1 MMRSGGRWVRVSLL
15 IATAALAGCAEPE
28 VTLVDPQMAFIDASA
43 ALRQA
48 SDDPDPVTRANAI
61 EAIAQTT
68 GATEG
73 AIFEQGL
80 DDPYPAVRFAAAMA
94 IGETLYEP
102 ARDVLVRMARRERE
116 DRRAEPDK
124 RVFCGVIYALHRLG
138 DTSVTGELGPLL
150 FDAEREVRCNAAMVM
165 GGIAESSALPALR
178 MRLGDEHDPTVQL
191 QIVEAMAML
200 GDSASAALMESY
212 TKTQFL
218 EDRLVAISAM
228 ERVRSDRARVVLR
241 SLLAEDQPPRVR
253 VAAAG
258 AMGRMGEASDQ
269 GRWIC
274 TRGAQAPKRVMRE
287 SRTVQGESSEME
299 MLSLQRLA
307 AISLGWMKDQNAVGV
322 LHPLLKSDD
331 GPVRVAAAMSI
342 LRLLKARE
350 LAAES
355 EIEIEPEPQTKAS
368 PQSQG
373 EVERPEEPRLHTA
386 RAKE

>member
-1 MMRSGGRWVRVSLL
+1 MMRHGGRWVRVSAL
-15 IATAALAGCAEPE
+15 IATAALWGCAEPE
-28 VTLVDPQMAFIDASA
+28 ATRIDPQMAFIDASA

-48 SDDPDPVTRANAI
+48 ADDPDPVTRANAI

-68 GATEG
+68 GVTEG

-94 IGETLYEP
+94 IGDMLYEP
-102 ARDVLVRMARRERE
+102 ARDLLVRMARREDE

-138 DTSVTGELGPLL
+138 DTSVTAQLGPLL
-150 FDAEREVRCNAAMVM
+150 FDAEKEVRSNAAMVM
-165 GGIAESSALPALR
+165 GGIAEPSALPALR
-178 MRLGDEHDPTVQL
+178 MRLGDEHDPAVQL
-191 QIVEAMAML
+191 QIVEAMATL
-200 GDSASAALMESY
+200 GDSGSAALMESY

-228 ERVRSDRARVVLR
+228 ERVRSGRAGAVLR
-241 SLLAEDQPPRVR
+241 GLLTEAQPPRVR
-253 VAAAG
+253 VAAVG
-258 AMGRMGEASDQ
+258 ALGRMGETSDQ

-274 TRGAQAPKRVMRE
+274 TRAARNPKRFLRE
-287 SRTVQGESSEME
+287 SRIVQGESSDVEI
-299 MLSLQRLA
+299 LSLQRLA
-307 AISLGWMKDQNAVGV
+307 AISLGWMKDQNAIGV

-350 LAAES
+350 LAAEA
-355 EIEIEPEPQTKAS
+355 ELEIEPEPQTQPS
-368 PQSQG
+368 PQEQS
-373 EVERPEEPRLHTA
+373 EVETSEELRLHTA
-386 RAKE
+386 GPKE